1 MKRKSLKEFGQEY
14 MGKADLFNSLA
25 KHIHG
30 GDTTSNGHSTAST
43 GADADNST
51 GDQDEDPAQ
60 PQEIVA
66 A

>member
-30 GDTTSNGHSTAST
+30 GDTSSNGHTTAST
-43 GADADNST
+43 GTDADDAT
-51 GDQDEDPAQ
+51 GDKDADPAQ
-60 PQEIVA
+60 PVEEIQ
-66 A
+66 